1 MACSTGAYQHG
12 WVPIDG
18 HVSTAVC
25 SSHVLAHG
33 SKWRGTD
40 AGANQNEVVKLLEV
54 FRRSPERSPNLD
66 LKALWHTIPVSPRPE
81 APPSKYARANTHLQ
95 ATHGSDV
102 LELHA
107 RSSCRPFTLGIRR
120 NSRLLRLGKVAQFVG
135 PVAQPLDVELHEGVR
150 RAGCD
155 GERVELAGRHRGN
168 ADLTVL
174 ASLVPGNPPSR

>member
-25 SSHVLAHG
+25 SGHVLAHG

-66 LKALWHTIPVSPRPE
+66 LKALWHTIPCEPATQSPTKQAR
-81 APPSKYARANTHLQ
+81 ARKHTPPSHTRLRCVGTAREQQLQ
-95 ATHGSDV
+95 TVRAEHPPEQPAAATWPGCTV
-102 LELHA
+102 
-107 RSSCRPFTLGIRR
+107 RWSSCP
-120 NSRLLRLGKVAQFVG
+120 A
-135 PVAQPLDVELHEGVR
+135 P
-150 RAGCD
+150 
-155 GERVELAGRHRGN
+155 
-168 ADLTVL
+168 
-174 ASLVPGNPPSR
+174 